1 MIKMPNHV
9 KLTVTYVTDR
19 GVVIGYSAGAD
30 GSSTM
35 VSVSDTDNRIL
46 SITLPEEEIP
56 TSSASQSTQ
65 QSLLLPTD
73 KYKPHGVRITGSNP
87 HNKDVSLAPN
97 QRSAQRSYGKSGRRV
112 ILPAPVVDSAEVMS
126 ADVSQSQSVSDQQPH
141 INVVIQTGSTEQ
153 TAAALQTA
161 GLQVSAGSTDNL
173 ADYML
178 KIGDDQDTQAL
189 LSSFIAAGNS
199 AAAVAVSAETA
210 AQTSSTVG
218 QSTTVTV
225 GEDTVNTGV
234 SSIPQRLKLT
244 EQVQVCALHCICS
257 VNYSLVVCTPVHF
270 LT

>member
-1 MIKMPNHV
+1 M
-9 KLTVTYVTDR
+9 
-19 GVVIGYSAGAD
+19 IGYSAGAD

-87 HNKDVSLAPN
+87 HNKDMSLAPN

-112 ILPAPVVDSAEVMS
+112 ILPAPVADSAEVMS
-126 ADVSQSQSVSDQQPH
+126 ADVSQSQSVGDQQPH
-141 INVVIQTGSTEQ
+141 INVVIQTGGTEQ
-153 TAAALQTA
+153 TAAGLQTA

-199 AAAVAVSAETA
+199 AAAAVAVSAETA
-210 AQTSSTVG
+210 AQTSAAVG
-218 QSTTVTV
+218 QSTTVTA
-225 GEDTVNTGV
+225 GEETVNTGV

-244 EQVQVCALHCICS
+244 EQVQVCALHCMCS
-257 VNYSLVVCTPVHF
+257 VNYSLVVCTPVHC

>member
-1 MIKMPNHV
+1 M
-9 KLTVTYVTDR
+9 TYVTDR

-65 QSLLLPTD
+65 QSLLLPTN

-126 ADVSQSQSVSDQQPH
+126 ADVPQSTSVGDQQPH
-141 INVVIQTGSTEQ
+141 INVVIQTGGTEQ
-153 TAAALQTA
+153 TAALQTA
-161 GLQVSAGSTDNL
+161 GLQVSAGSADNL

-199 AAAVAVSAETA
+199 AAAAVAVSAETA
-210 AQTSSTVG
+210 AQTSATVG
-218 QSTTVTV
+218 QSTTVTA
-225 GEDTVNTGV
+225 GEETVNTGV

-244 EQVQVCALHCICS
+244 EQVQVCALHCMCS

>member
-1 MIKMPNHV
+1 M
-9 KLTVTYVTDR
+9 TVCLHVTDR

-87 HNKDVSLAPN
+87 HNKDMSLAPN

-126 ADVSQSQSVSDQQPH
+126 ADVSQSTSVGDQQQH
-141 INVVIQTGSTEQ
+141 INVVIQTGGTEQ
-153 TAAALQTA
+153 TAALQTA

-178 KIGDDQDTQAL
+178 KIGDDQHTQAL

-210 AQTSSTVG
+210 AQTSATVG
-218 QSTTVTV
+218 QSTTVTA
-225 GEDTVNTGV
+225 GEETVNTGV

-244 EQVQVCALHCICS
+244 EQVQVCALHCMCS
-257 VNYSLVVCTPVHF
+257 VNYSLLVCTPVHF